1 MREWLEDIAALAVII
16 AALAVFVLV
25 FAPVGG

>member
-1 MREWLEDIAALAVII
+1 MREWLEDIAALAAII